1 MGEHIPTIPKSRNE
15 HYLGAIIGQ
24 DTAQIPPQPQS
35 RIEAYLLYILN
46 NGTAREAEIREIIEA
61 LKGGMTY
68 KGEVATVDNLPEP
81 AESNKGWV
89 YTVASNEHE
98 YLSTGERWK
107 DIDIEVSGK
116 ENLFRFTTMPTA
128 SADNLGQIVQ
138 YIGTSTADYVKGYF
152 YQCVEV
158 EGVYSWGQVNIQPG
172 YDDSALTSRV
182 SAIES
187 QEDTWNSKQDAI
199 SDLEDIRS
207 GAAAGETA
215 LQPSALTPYRT
226 ASAQDV
232 IDEGLQD
239 GIDVIEELIPS
250 QATPSNKL
258 ADKEFVNSSI
268 ATNTATFRGTYT
280 STDDFPTSGVD
291 DNDYVY
297 LKVMSTVDPTQVE
310 RYDKYKWSESAF
322 AFEYSLNNSSFTA
335 AQWAAINSGMT
346 SGDAALI
353 RTALQPVPG
362 KDLSTNDYTDADKQK
377 LAGVEAGAEKNIA
390 YATEPYDGVDLT
402 QKFADEIANFADEWA
417 WIKDRKTRGDFHGL
431 HTHDFIP
438 ITCTNSGAYVLK
450 MEIAGINTY
459 KGAGAT
465 EIGNHI
471 DFISKDCWPDAIQYN
486 PVNYN
491 NGICLDKFTADGE
504 TTEFQLT
511 HRTANKFPSG
521 LASVKVN
528 GTEVAAGTYSYA
540 AATGILTFND
550 APANGA
556 VIKAVWADADKIK
569 APFLASKLRAFIMS
583 DKSGVPNEAAADP
596 FLTEVDYTEG
606 GIWKYLPDK
615 VKNVIIDKWAYPG
628 TRLVEGTLRTSENTW
643 DSANLGKLWL
653 PCEMEVYGEH
663 IFSTAYESAFG
674 RQYPCFM
681 NGNRKK
687 GAGNGGSRSYWW
699 LSSPYSGGS
708 TYFCVVDNGGYAN
721 SYGASD
727 SLRVPV
733 CFRI

>member
-1 MGEHIPTIPKSRNE
+1 MDTIDVLMAKKKANKYTDEKIAQLPAPFKPKEPVQTFADLPLTGNE
-15 HYLGAIIGQ
+15 PGDVRKVIQEDNKEYYWSGSAW
-24 DTAQIPPQPQS
+24 
-35 RIEAYLLYILN
+35 EAF
-46 NGTAREAEIREIIEA
+46 GP
-61 LKGGMTY
+61 
-68 KGEVATVDNLPEP
+68 DNP
-81 AESNKGWV
+81 
-89 YTVASNEHE
+89 
-98 YLSTGERWK
+98 
-107 DIDIEVSGK
+107 K
-116 ENLFRFTTMPTA
+116 ENLFRFTVMPEAT
-128 SADNLGQIVQ
+128 ADNLGQIVQ
-138 YIGTSTADYVKGYF
+138 YIGTSTADYVKCYF
-152 YQCVEV
+152 YKCVV
-158 EGVYSWGQVNIQPG
+158 EDDVYSWEQVNVQPG

-187 QEDTWNSKQDAI
+187 QEDTWNNKQDAI

-215 LQPSALTPYRT
+215 LQPSALNPYRT

-239 GIDVIEELIPS
+239 GIDAIEELIPS
-250 QATPSNKL
+250 QATSSNKL

-280 STDDFPTSGVD
+280 STSEFPTTGVD

-310 RYDKYKWSESAF
+310 RYDRYKWNGSAF

-431 HTHDFIP
+431 HTHDYIP
-438 ITCTNSGAYVLK
+438 VTCTNGYILK
-450 MEIAGINTY
+450 PEIAGINTY
-459 KGAGAT
+459 KGAGDT

-471 DFISKDCWPDAIQYN
+471 DFITKDCWPDTIQYN
-486 PVNYN
+486 NVNYN
-491 NGICLDKFTADGE
+491 NGVGCDKFTGDGD
-504 TTEFQLT
+504 TLEFQLT
-511 HRTANKFPSG
+511 HRTASTFPAIS
-521 LASVKVN
+521 SVTVG
-528 GTEVAAGTYSYA
+528 GTAVATENYSYDVT
-540 AATGILTFND
+540 TGVLTFNE
-550 APANGA
+550 APASGA
-556 VIKAVWADADKIK
+556 VIKAVWTDPIK
-569 APFLASKLRAFIMS
+569 VPFLASKVYAFLNSEKM
-583 DKSGVPNEAAADP
+583 GVPNEAAADP
-596 FLTEVDYTEG
+596 KLVEVDYTSG
-606 GIWKYLPDK
+606 GVWSKLPDK
-615 VKNVIIDKWAYPG
+615 LKNVITTKRFNAG
-628 TRLVEGTLRTSENTW
+628 SRFTLGSLRTSN
-643 DSANLGKLWL
+643 DSYAWVNLGKLWL
-653 PCEMEVYGEH
+653 PDEMEVTGNDIWCTNGYDKW
-663 IFSTAYESAFG
+663 FG

-687 GAGNGGSRSYWW
+687 GSGNGGSRCYWW
-699 LSSPYSGGS
+699 FLPPYSGNSTLFAYVNYLGS
-708 TYFCVVDNGGYAN
+708 ASYYYA
-721 SYGASD
+721 SYSY
-727 SLRVPV
+727 RVPV